1 MFQNIFTL
9 ASGFIVLALFIMFV
23 IGGLSESEIQYLL
36 ANDITRVRSQ
46 LIGFSWFQGL
56 DEIRQGALINLTFN
70 IGIGSLLHFVTAIH
84 YLSVKDYVNSAAAF
98 LDSVWAKQT
107 GDRAIRLA
115 RQLETGEWQ

>member
-1 MFQNIFTL
+1 M
-9 ASGFIVLALFIMFV
+9 
-23 IGGLSESEIQYLL
+23 
-36 ANDITRVRSQ
+36 R
-46 LIGFSWFQGL
+46 FQG
-56 DEIRQGALINLTFN
+56 
-70 IGIGSLLHFVTAIH
+70 FVTAIH